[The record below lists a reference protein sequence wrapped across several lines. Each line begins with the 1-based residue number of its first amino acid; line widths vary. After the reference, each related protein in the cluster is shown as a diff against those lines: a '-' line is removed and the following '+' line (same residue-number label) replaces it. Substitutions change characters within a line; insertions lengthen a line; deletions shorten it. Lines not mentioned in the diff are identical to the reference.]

1 MHRALVVQIALE
13 SMPRARTF
21 PSATRK
27 IVEDFDLLCDGPP
40 VQGRFV
46 KVGVVLQCRDC
57 GAGIVVQGLWW
68 CSSAGTFH

>member
-40 VQGRFV
+40 VQGRFI
-46 KVGVVLQCRDC
+46 K
-57 GAGIVVQGLWW
+57 IEIGL
-68 CSSAGTFH
+68 AITVYTH